1 MTHNRSFYFAA
12 RIAKQS
18 FRFRLRE
25 VRRGLYNSPSAVG
38 KLCIG
43 SAQIYHQVTICLTEP
58 NHCSGAQ
65 HVEHELGGRPRLH
78 ARRTA
83 DDLRSNHGCD
93 AEVTTPRDLRIA
105 VTTQANRERTDASR
119 ILEAT
124 QNVWRASTGSD
135 SHYHVAIREPSLF
148 EILNGKSRPVFGTFH
163 RCCQRGV
170 SA

>member
-38 KLCIG
+38 KLRIG
-43 SAQIYHQVTICLTEP
+43 SAQIHHQVTICLAEP

-78 ARRTA
+78 TCRTA
-83 DDLRSNHGCD
+83 DHLRTDHRRN
-93 AEVTTPRDLRIA
+93 AEVTTPGDFRVAVATQTNGERTNALRI
-105 VTTQANRERTDASR
+105 S
-119 ILEAT
+119 EAT

-148 EILNGKSRPVFGTFH
+148 EILNGKFRPVFGT
-163 RCCQRGV
+163 
-170 SA
+170 